1 MSPTVY
7 VMGGLTVAVAVM
19 YFGWTY
25 QVREVR
31 AQRDAAIATVDLAI
45 GQVNQ
50 ANAVNEANLA
60 ALEAVKADVAAAQAA
75 RQKAEADAHKRS
87 VALNNALKRIANAPT
102 SDDGPVA
109 PVLRDQLLDLSGR
122 VLVVE
127 PSNPAANRPNENP
140 SGTPG
145 SAEPIM
151 PTTTPATGP

>member
-1 MSPTVY
+1 MNPTIY

-19 YFGWTY
+19 YGLWTY
-25 QVREVR
+25 QIKQAR
-31 AQRDAAIATVDLAI
+31 AERDAAIAMVDVSI
-45 GQVNQ
+45 QQVTQ
-50 ANAVNEANLA
+50 AKAVNEANLA
-60 ALEAVKADVAAAQAA
+60 ALEAVKADVVAAQAA
-75 RQKAEADAHKRS
+75 RVKAEADAHKRS

-127 PSNPAANRPNENP
+127 PSNPAPDRANENP

-145 SAEPIM
+145 GAEPIM
-151 PTTTPATGP
+151 PITTPASGP

>member
-7 VMGGLTVAVAVM
+7 VMGGLTAAVAVM

-25 QVREVR
+25 QIKQAR
-31 AQRDAAIATVDLAI
+31 AERDAAIAMVDVSI

-50 ANAVNEANLA
+50 AKAVNEANLA
-60 ALEAVKADVAAAQAA
+60 ALEAVKADVVAAQAA
-75 RQKAEADAHKRS
+75 RAKAEADAHKRS
-87 VALNNALKRIANAPT
+87 VALQSALKRIANAPT

-127 PSNPAANRPNENP
+127 PSNPAPDRANENP
-140 SGTPG
+140 SGTAG
-145 SAEPIM
+145 SAEPVVS
-151 PTTTPATGP
+151 TTTPASGP